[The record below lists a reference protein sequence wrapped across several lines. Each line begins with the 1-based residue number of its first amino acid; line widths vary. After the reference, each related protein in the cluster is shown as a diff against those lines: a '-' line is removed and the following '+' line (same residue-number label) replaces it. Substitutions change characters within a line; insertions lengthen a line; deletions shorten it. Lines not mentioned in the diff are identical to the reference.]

1 MRRWLYIVPLFLI
14 FGFVS
19 EGQAQNIPPNP
30 SPNEGLV
37 IDYADA
43 LTAPQRAEMNQRLIA
58 FDDSTS
64 IQIAVVI
71 IERLAGSTAE
81 AMATGIGRAWG
92 VGQSEFDNGIVVLLS
107 MSDREIFIATG
118 YGIEG
123 AVPDALASRII
134 NREIIPHFRRDN
146 YYEGLKAG
154 VDALIAAT
162 QGEYKPPRGEFFRSS
177 AFIALM
183 IVGFVFLFFILIAIA
198 AVKSGGG
205 GGGSGGSSG
214 WSSGSSSSSSS
225 SWGSSSSS
233 SGSSF
238 GGFGGGSFG
247 GGGAGGRW

>member
-1 MRRWLYIVPLFLI
+1 MRALNYLLPILLFV
-14 FGFVS
+14 GFVS
-19 EGQAQNIPPNP
+19 AGQAQVIPPKP

-43 LTAPQRAEMNQRLIA
+43 LTAPQRAELNQRLIA

-64 IQIAVVI
+64 IQIVVVI
-71 IERLAGSTAE
+71 IQRLSGSTAE

-92 VGQSEFDNGIVVLLS
+92 VGQAEFDNGIVMLLS
-107 MSDREIFIATG
+107 MSDRELFIATG

-134 NREIIPHFRRDN
+134 NREMIPHFRRDN

-162 QGEYKPPRGEFFRSS
+162 TGEYKPSRRGLSFNPAIVVLVVFF
-177 AFIALM
+177 AI
-183 IVGFVFLFFILIAIA
+183 FILIVVLAI
-198 AVKSGGG
+198 VFSKGG
-205 GGGSGGSSG
+205 GGGSSGGSGSSSG
-214 WSSGSSSSSSS
+214 WSSGSSGS
-225 SWGSSSSS
+225 SSSSS